1 MYKTLLGQAYI
12 MKITETY
19 TVNKLSK
26 ASRKKTDASS
36 GFGELLDVDEAQGS
50 ESPQGLTPL
59 MGLSSIGTL
68 NILPTLDEENF
79 KKQQNINWGKEALES
94 LRILR
99 DTLVYG
105 RVSYATLQKLE
116 EQLENIPYESA
127 DPKLKEIIDGIKVR
141 TAVEVEKL
149 KTNYKQS

>member
-1 MYKTLLGQAYI
+1 

-19 TVNKLSK
+19 TGNKLGRVNKARNSS
-26 ASRKKTDASS
+26 AS
-36 GFGELLDVDEAQGS
+36 GFGELLDVEEQQSANVAQSLGS
-50 ESPQGLTPL
+50 LSGLVSI
-59 MGLSSIGTL
+59 SSL
-68 NILPTLDEENF
+68 NILPTLEDENF
-79 KKQQNINWGKEALES
+79 KKQQNINWGKQALES

-99 DTLVYG
+99 DTMVYG

-127 DPKLKEIIDGIKVR
+127 DPALKDIIDGIKVR

-149 KTNYKQS
+149 KSNFK